1 MVAPADRSDPN
12 GEDQAARASPAVLLV
27 DDEILIRLTTAEQLR
42 ADGMTVM
49 EAVNAEEAM
58 VVLESGVQVDLVL
71 TDVRMP
77 GPMDGLALARLIR
90 SRWPRL
96 KLIVY
101 SAEDQTSAIDART
114 ADAFVRKPHD
124 DLALTRLIRQLLEI
138 LRDH

>member
-1 MVAPADRSDPN
+1 
-12 GEDQAARASPAVLLV
+12 
-27 DDEILIRLTTAEQLR
+27 
-42 ADGMTVM
+42 
-49 EAVNAEEAM
+49 M

-96 KLIVY
+96 KVIVY